1 MALSYQ
7 RKEKKAL
14 SDLDLEPWELVQCKT
29 MMNWAN
35 AYIAKVNAEMKIED
49 PSTQLEDGLR
59 LIALV
64 ESLTGES
71 LGRYHKNPRLQPHM
85 IENLNLPL
93 NLVNESVRS
102 KGLKV
107 FYSAEDILDGNMK
120 MILGLF
126 WILISKFMIDY
137 ISDGDKSAREGL
149 LLWCQRRTKNYDNVQ
164 VTDLYKSFQDGL
176 AFCAIFHSRDPNSV
190 PYSTLTAAGKF
201 QNLEKAFTA
210 GEAIGVPRLIDVED
224 LKQGGAYMDEKTVM
238 TYLSMMWQAMAE
250 DKKSEQAQEH
260 LKKVIAKERATHG
273 LKQGFAEKAA
283 ALTQWIGEQAGFFR
297 GLHFGKEEAAVH
309 DCVTGLNEYRRVTK
323 PTKASEKADL
333 ESSLAFINTKLSLD
347 NRAPFEP
354 AAEHDIDTVNDQ
366 WTDLTGT
373 ENKYA
378 THLGSLVFK
387 VGQANRMLTAAM
399 AQSMNFQQWVD
410 KAHDQLTDSA
420 TREITTLA
428 EAEAALAQ
436 HELHEDAYEKQF
448 SKLQNLSSILEG
460 ALRTTG
466 GIEPSKYGSVEAQI
480 GEVEGA
486 FHDLRA
492 AVHSRSAALHAE
504 LLNQRALD
512 AQRMEFSKRAE
523 ELVFWIEDVQNH
535 LESAFLCDSVESVT
549 KEIEAIELKQEEIS
563 GKWLVMDELATI
575 ASETMSDTV
584 ANPYARFDLSEL
596 DGMLQNL
603 LTKADE
609 CLGKLQEELEHQKSI
624 EDMREA
630 FATAAEELVAWS
642 ATMKRQIATSDQ
654 VGELEDELKQ
664 IEGFAAQIE
673 SEGAQLYGA
682 VELCNQDLV
691 DNGANAS
698 ERTKVSIGECAE
710 DFELLKRI
718 LSERQKAVQE
728 QIMEKND
735 LGIDVATMETSKELF
750 ESFDLNKDGLL
761 SKEELQLCFKAMEL
775 EFPEETAE
783 EYMAGRPDGLTMED
797 FTALLSAQLKKS
809 DTYEDTRD
817 AFRLLCGTGESVTAA
832 GLRGFLEEDDVQ
844 FLLQEIGPNVAPSQ
858 EGGHRRSITG
868 DLTYDYQT
876 YLRRVY
882 GTLSEEEEQALEAE
896 KEAARQRIRDEE
908 ARREAERQA
917 AAEQARKE
925 EEERQRQAR
934 EEQARREE
942 EERRAKEAAEEAA
955 RLAAEEARKAA
966 EEARRAAEE
975 AKRAAEEE
983 EAKRLAEEQRKKEEQ
998 LRRQQE
1004 KEERE
1009 RLEREKRE
1017 AEARAEAERQAEI
1030 ARLKQEGRR
1039 GWLTKKG
1046 GTKGGTFSR
1055 ANWNQR
1061 YFVIDGEG
1069 IMRYYESEK
1078 EKKAKKEIALKDC
1091 TAFRN
1096 VQFRDRMHCLAFELP
1111 SDQGRETFIASAES
1125 AEEAKQWCGL
1135 CKLWS

>member
-7 RKEKKAL
+7 RKEKKAITEL
-14 SDLDLEPWELVQCKT
+14 GLEPWELVQCKT

-35 AYIAKVNAEMKIED
+35 AYISKVNPDMKIED
-49 PSTQLEDGLR
+49 PSTELADGLR
-59 LIALV
+59 LITLV

-71 LGRYHKNPRLQPHM
+71 LGRHHKNPRLQPHM
-85 IENLNLPL
+85 IENLNLSL

-107 FYSAEDILDGNMK
+107 FYSAEDLLDGNMK

-149 LLWCQRRTKNYDNVQ
+149 LLWCQRRTKNYDNVD

-190 PYSTLTAAGKF
+190 PYSTLSATNKF
-201 QNLEKAFTA
+201 QNLEKAFAA

-260 LKKVIAKERATHG
+260 LKKVIAKERQTHG

-283 ALTQWIGEQAGFFR
+283 ALTQWIGEQASFFR
-297 GLHFGKEEAAVH
+297 SLQFGKEEAEVH
-309 DCVTGLNEYRRVTK
+309 DCVSGLNEYRRVTK
-323 PTKASEKADL
+323 PTKAAEKADL

-378 THLGSLVFK
+378 TNLGSLVFK

-399 AQSMNFQQWVD
+399 AQAMNFQQWVE
-410 KAHDQLTDSA
+410 KAHDQLTESA
-420 TREITTLA
+420 NKEINTLA

-448 SKLQNLSSILEG
+448 SKLQSLTKILDG

-466 GIEPSKYGSVEAQI
+466 GIEPSKYGSVESQI
-480 GEVEGA
+480 AEVEGL

-523 ELVFWIEDVQNH
+523 ELVFWIEDVLNH

-575 ASETMSDTV
+575 ASETMSDTI

-609 CLGKLQEELEHQKSI
+609 CLGKLQEELQHQKSI

-630 FATAAEELVAWS
+630 FATAAEEMMSWS
-642 ATMKRQIATSDQ
+642 AGMKRQIATCDQ

-664 IEGFAAQIE
+664 IEGFASQIE
-673 SEGAQLYGA
+673 SEGTQLFGA

-750 ESFDLNKDGLL
+750 ESFDLNKDGYL

-775 EFPEETAE
+775 EFPEESAE
-783 EYMAGRPDGLTMED
+783 EYMSGPDGLRMED
-797 FTALLSAQLKKS
+797 FTAMLSAQLKKS

-817 AFRLLCGTGESVTAA
+817 AFRLLCGTGESVTAES
-832 GLRGFLEEDDVQ
+832 LRGFLGEDDVQ

-868 DLTYDYQT
+868 ALTYDYQT

-882 GTLSEEEEQALEAE
+882 GTLSEEEEQAIEAE

-917 AAEQARKE
+917 AAEAQRKE
-925 EEERQRQAR
+925 EEERQRKAR
-934 EEQARREE
+934 EEQERRDE

-966 EEARRAAEE
+966 EEARKAAEE

-998 LRRQQE
+998 QKRQRE

-1009 RLEREKRE
+1009 RVERERRE
-1017 AEARAEAERQAEI
+1017 AEERAEAERQAEI
-1030 ARLKQEGRR
+1030 ARKKKEGRR

-1046 GTKGGTFSR
+1046 GTKGGAFSR

-1061 YFVIDGEG
+1061 YFVIDDQG

-1078 EKKAKKEIALKDC
+1078 EKKAKKEIVLGDC

-1111 SDQGRETFIASAES
+1111 SSQGRETFIASAES
-1125 AEEAKQWCGL
+1125 AEDAKEWCTL
-1135 CKLWS
+1135 CKLWG